1 MFFTEN
7 HASIRINGKTG
18 ASQRKEENVEK
29 FRKFYKVMTSRE
41 MLLYMMFGVGTASI
55 DFLVTKLCYQTLPL
69 PKSALLTTLSNAA
82 AWVLSVTF
90 AFVTNKLYVFK
101 SRGVSRKALGLEVFG
116 FYGARFLS
124 LVLSIVFMVLLIDV
138 LGWNADLAKLQVS
151 AFVILFNYVFSKLV
165 VFRDREKDGM
175 E

>member
-7 HASIRINGKTG
+7 HATIKINGKTG
-18 ASQRKEENVEK
+18 ALDRKEENVEK
-29 FRKFYKVMTSRE
+29 LRKFYKVMTSME
-41 MLLYMMFGVGTASI
+41 MLLYMTFGIGTAAI
-55 DFLVTKLCYQTLPL
+55 DFFVAKFCYQTLPL

-101 SRGVSRKALGLEVFG
+101 SRGVSRKELGLELFG

-124 LVLSIVFMVLLIDV
+124 LVLSIVFMVLLIDM
-138 LGWNADLAKLQVS
+138 LNWNADLAKLLVT

-165 VFRDREKDGM
+165 VFRDREKGGTR
-175 E
+175 